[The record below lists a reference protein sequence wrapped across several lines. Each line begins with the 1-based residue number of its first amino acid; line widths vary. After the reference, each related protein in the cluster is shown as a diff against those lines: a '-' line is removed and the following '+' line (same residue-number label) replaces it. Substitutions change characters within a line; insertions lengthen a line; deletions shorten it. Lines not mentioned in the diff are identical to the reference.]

1 MSGLLGGVKAQGAP
15 RATKVKISHTG
26 TASWYGEHWRGRRTA
41 SGIPFDPKALVA
53 AHPTLPLLSKVR
65 VTNMLNGRSVEVPVV
80 DRMPRKWKR
89 RVIDLSQGAAQS
101 LGFVKRGLA
110 PVRVEV
116 LSHLSLHVVPPSLR
130 KTSHKKTKHL
140 RKAKARAQNC

>member
-1 MSGLLGGVKAQGAP
+1 MPRVPKAK
-15 RATKVKISHTG
+15 TSHTG

-65 VTNMLNGRSVEVPVV
+65 VTNVLNGRSVEVPVV
-80 DRMPRKWKR
+80 DRMPKRRKH

-101 LGFVKRGLA
+101 LGFVRRGLA
-110 PVRVEV
+110 PVRIEV
-116 LSHLSLHVVPPSLR
+116 LSRPSLRVVHHSLR
-130 KTSHKKTKHL
+130 KTPRKKIKHLKKTKI
-140 RKAKARAQNC
+140 RAQNC